1 MKGTSGTM
9 LCAHSGGA
17 SALRKRKR
25 TSFVYPWGRF
35 YYEDGDGEDDT
46 MTAATATNTECLLCA
61 GGSVAT

>member
-1 MKGTSGTM
+1 MHAVEERT
-9 LCAHSGGA
+9 
-17 SALRKRKR
+17 LRKRKR
-25 TSFVYPWGRF
+25 TSFVHPWGRF